1 MENPYEYMQTALD
14 ELSAQGNLRTLPLVL
29 HEGRYLYAAGQKM
42 LNLSSNDYLG
52 LAADLELRTR
62 FLESLTP
69 EDFLPSSSSS
79 RLLTGNHLAFNELE
93 VALARLYGA
102 ESALVFNS
110 GYDANTGILPAITT
124 KEDLILADK
133 LAHASL
139 IDGMRL
145 SRARWVRFKHN
156 NVKHL
161 EHILS
166 QYASNYR
173 HVFIVTE
180 SVYSM
185 DGDEAP
191 LKELVRL
198 KNLYPNVL
206 LYVDEAHAFG
216 LRGPRGLGCCEE
228 QGCIPE
234 IDFLMGTLG
243 KAAASAGAFVI
254 CRRVIRDYLV
264 NHVRSFIFTTALP
277 PVIAKWSRHVLHLLP
292 EMGERRQRLDQLAR
306 HLRTTLRVQKM
317 KCPSSSH
324 IIPLLIGDSA
334 EAVRRAEDMQR
345 QGFYVRAVRPP
356 TVPEGTARL
365 RISLRADMTD
375 GEMEQLIAYIKK
387 MLHPRCNGV
396 TPAL

>member
-1 MENPYEYMQTALD
+1 MQTALD

-52 LAADLELRTR
+52 LAADVELRTR

-79 RLLTGNHLAFNELE
+79 RLLTGNHPAFDKLE
-93 VALARLYGA
+93 TALARLYGA

-110 GYDANTGILPAITT
+110 GYDANTGILPAIAMQD
-124 KEDLILADK
+124 DLILADK
-133 LAHASL
+133 LVHASL

-145 SRARWVRFKHN
+145 SRAHWLRFKHN

-161 EHILS
+161 ERLLALN
-166 QYASNYR
+166 ASNYR
-173 HVFIVTE
+173 HVIIVTE
-180 SVYSM
+180 SLFSM

-191 LKELVRL
+191 LRELVRL
-198 KNLYPNVL
+198 KQLYPNVL

-228 QGCIPE
+228 QGCIGE
-234 IDFLMGTLG
+234 VDFLMGTLG

-277 PVIAKWSRHVLHLLP
+277 PIIAKWSRHVLHLLP
-292 EMGERRQRLDQLAR
+292 EMGERRRHLDQLAR
-306 HLRTTLRVQKM
+306 HLRRALREQRI
-317 KCPSSSH
+317 KCPSTSH

-345 QGFYVRAVRPP
+345 RGFYVRAVRPP

-375 GEMEQLIAYIKK
+375 EEMERLIAYIPK
-387 MLHPRCNGV
+387 L
-396 TPAL
+396 

>member
-1 MENPYEYMQTALD
+1 MENPYDYMQTALD
-14 ELSAQGNLRTLPLVL
+14 ELSAQGNLRILPHAL

-79 RLLTGNHLAFNELE
+79 RLLTGNHPAFDELE
-93 VALARLYGA
+93 TALARLYGA

-110 GYDANTGILPAITT
+110 GYDANTGILPAIAMQD
-124 KEDLILADK
+124 DLILADK
-133 LAHASL
+133 LVHASL

-145 SRARWVRFKHN
+145 SRAHWLRFKHN

-161 EHILS
+161 ERLLALN
-166 QYASNYR
+166 ASNYR
-173 HVFIVTE
+173 HVIIVTE
-180 SVYSM
+180 SLFSM

-191 LKELVRL
+191 LRELVRL
-198 KNLYPNVL
+198 KQLYPNVL

-228 QGCIPE
+228 QGCIGE
-234 IDFLMGTLG
+234 VDFLMGTLG

-264 NHVRSFIFTTALP
+264 NHVRPFIFTTALP

-306 HLRTTLRVQKM
+306 HLRRALREQRI
-317 KCPSSSH
+317 KCPSTSH

-345 QGFYVRAVRPP
+345 RGFYVRAVRPP

-375 GEMEQLIAYIKK
+375 EEMEQLITYIPK
-387 MLHPRCNGV
+387 M
-396 TPAL
+396 

>member
-1 MENPYEYMQTALD
+1 MENPYDYMQTALD
-14 ELSAQGNLRTLPLVL
+14 ELSAQGNLRILPHAL

-79 RLLTGNHLAFNELE
+79 RLLTGNHPAFDELE
-93 VALARLYGA
+93 TALARLYGA

-110 GYDANTGILPAITT
+110 GYDANTGILPAIAMQD
-124 KEDLILADK
+124 DLILADK
-133 LAHASL
+133 LVHASL

-145 SRARWVRFKHN
+145 SRAHWLRFKHN

-161 EHILS
+161 ERLLALN
-166 QYASNYR
+166 ASNYR
-173 HVFIVTE
+173 HVIIVTE
-180 SVYSM
+180 SLFSM

-191 LKELVRL
+191 LRELVRL
-198 KNLYPNVL
+198 KQLYPNVL

-228 QGCIPE
+228 QGCIGE
-234 IDFLMGTLG
+234 VDFLMGTLG

-264 NHVRSFIFTTALP
+264 NHVRPFIFTTALP

-306 HLRTTLRVQKM
+306 HLRRALREQRI
-317 KCPSSSH
+317 KCPSTSH

-345 QGFYVRAVRPP
+345 RGFYVRAVRPP

-375 GEMEQLIAYIKK
+375 EEMEQLIAYIPK
-387 MLHPRCNGV
+387 M
-396 TPAL
+396 

>member
-1 MENPYEYMQTALD
+1 MQTALD
-14 ELSAQGNLRTLPLVL
+14 ELSAQGNLRTLPHAL
-29 HEGRYLYAAGQKM
+29 HEGRYLYAAGEKM

-79 RLLTGNHLAFNELE
+79 RLLTGNHPAFNELE
-93 VALARLYGA
+93 TALARLYGA

-110 GYDANTGILPAITT
+110 GYDANTGILPAIAMQD
-124 KEDLILADK
+124 DLILADK
-133 LAHASL
+133 LVHASL

-145 SRARWVRFKHN
+145 SRAHWLRFKHN

-161 EHILS
+161 ERLLALN
-166 QYASNYR
+166 ASNYR
-173 HVFIVTE
+173 HVIIVTE
-180 SVYSM
+180 SLFSM

-191 LKELVRL
+191 LRELVRL
-198 KNLYPNVL
+198 KQLYPNVL

-216 LRGPRGLGCCEE
+216 LRGPRGLCCCEE
-228 QGCIPE
+228 QGCIGE
-234 IDFLMGTLG
+234 VDFLMGTLG

-264 NHVRSFIFTTALP
+264 NHVRPFIFTTALP
-277 PVIAKWSRHVLHLLP
+277 PVIAKWNRHVLHLLP
-292 EMGERRQRLDQLAR
+292 EMSERRQHLDQLAR
-306 HLRTTLRVQKM
+306 HLRRALREQRI
-317 KCPSSSH
+317 KCPSTSH

-334 EAVRRAEDMQR
+334 EAVRHAEDMQR
-345 QGFYVRAVRPP
+345 RGFYVRAVRPP

-375 GEMEQLIAYIKK
+375 EEMEQLIAYIPK
-387 MLHPRCNGV
+387 M
-396 TPAL
+396 

>member
-1 MENPYEYMQTALD
+1 MENPFEYMQSALD

-93 VALARLYGA
+93 AALARLYDA

-110 GYDANTGILPAITT
+110 GFDANTGILPAITT

-180 SVYSM
+180 SVFSM

-198 KNLYPNVL
+198 KQVYPNVL

-216 LRGPRGLGCCEE
+216 LRGARGLGCCEE
-228 QGCIPE
+228 QRCIPE

-375 GEMEQLIAYIKK
+375 GEMEQLIAYIKQ

-396 TPAL
+396 TSVL

>member
-1 MENPYEYMQTALD
+1 MQTALD
-14 ELSAQGNLRTLPLVL
+14 ELSAQGNLRTLPHAL
-29 HEGRYLYAAGQKM
+29 HESRYLYAAGQKM

-79 RLLTGNHLAFNELE
+79 RLLTGNHPAFDELE
-93 VALARLYGA
+93 TALARLYGA

-110 GYDANTGILPAITT
+110 GYDANTGILPAIAMQ
-124 KEDLILADK
+124 EDLILADK
-133 LAHASL
+133 LVHASL

-161 EHILS
+161 EGILAK
-166 QYASNYR
+166 YASDYR

-180 SVYSM
+180 SVFSM

-228 QGCIPE
+228 QGCIHE

-264 NHVRSFIFTTALP
+264 NHVRSFIFTTAMP
-277 PVIAKWSRHVLHLLP
+277 PVIAKWSRYVLQLLP

-306 HLRTTLRVQKM
+306 HLHSTLREQKM
-317 KCPSSSH
+317 KCPSTSH

-345 QGFYVRAVRPP
+345 HGFYVRAVRPP

-375 GEMEQLIAYIKK
+375 EEMEQLIAYIKK
-387 MLHPRCNGV
+387 MLHPHCNGV
-396 TPAL
+396 TPVL